1 LLAIAAM
8 VCAALVP
15 AMASGQ
21 LAKESAPKAYRGDV
35 PRWDIFAGYGYT
47 SLNQVNQSR
56 YGLQGVNVSVTR
68 FFGRNF
74 GVIADGGFYS
84 SSLGSGNPGN
94 PSVNSIMAGP
104 VLQGQ
109 LFERL
114 NLQVRGFLGGE
125 HTGGESM
132 KPDVSFAGGAGVG
145 MDYRLNKKFWLR
157 LSGDNIYSSFVSDPN
172 NKGYSPHRR
181 GNARA
186 SLGLAYKF

>member
-15 AMASGQ
+15 VMASGQ
-21 LAKESAPKAYRGDV
+21 LAKESAPKANRGDV

-84 SSLGSGNPGN
+84 SSVGSGNPGD

-104 VLQGQ
+104 VLQGR
-109 LFERL
+109 LLERL

-125 HTGGESM
+125 HTGGENM
-132 KPDVSFAGGAGVG
+132 TPDVSFAGGVGVG
-145 MDYRLNKKFWLR
+145 MDYQLNKRLWLR
-157 LSGDNIYSSFVSDPN
+157 LSGDNISSSFVSDPN
-172 NKGYSPHRR
+172 HQGYSPHRHS
-181 GNARA
+181 NARA